1 MSKKTNQLDPTTD
14 ADAKNDSYLLPLAD
28 PINGLS
34 KKMTIAQAKEAFG
47 VKREIYIADGTEGT
61 TLTIPALAGKQ
72 ILMIGREMGLIYEV
86 GSSPL
91 SNQFTWD
98 DADIVLGA
106 PVSGAGEQFI
116 ILYRTY

>member
-14 ADAKNDSYLLPLAD
+14 AEAKNDSYLLPLAD

-34 KKMTIAQAKEAFG
+34 KKMSVAQAKEAFG
-47 VKREIYIADGTEGT
+47 VKSKLYVATGSEGS
-61 TLTIPALAGKQ
+61 TLTVTEVQGKQ
-72 ILMIGREMGLIYEV
+72 ILTILRESGPIFEV

-98 DADIVLGA
+98 DIDIGLGA
-106 PVSGAGEQFI
+106 PVGGAGEQFL